1 MRLVRQTE
9 YRSHVLLLFEKRGHD
24 GAGDSQHWLI
34 ISPDGVNV
42 LGGPQPTEAAA
53 CVEVDRLLR
62 EKGRDRTSRPIGRR
76 DAPAPSR

>member
-9 YRSHVLLLFEKRGHD
+9 YRGHVLLLFEKRGHED
-24 GAGDSQHWLI
+24 ARDPQHWLI

-53 CVEVDRLLR
+53 REEVDRLLL
-62 EKGRDRTSRPIGRR
+62 ENGRDSSSRSIRRR
-76 DAPAPSR
+76 DAPASSR

>member
-9 YRSHVLLLFEKRGHD
+9 YRSHVLLLFEKRGHED
-24 GAGDSQHWLI
+24 TGDPQHWLI

-53 CVEVDRLLR
+53 CEEVDRLLL
-62 EKGRDRTSRPIGRR
+62 ESGRDSTSPSMGRR
-76 DAPAPSR
+76 DASASSR